1 MILSLIVAFFGFN
14 AFHKTA
20 AEIKKKETEFEIKMF
35 SKISFGFFLV
45 AG

>member
-1 MILSLIVAFFGFN
+1 MILSVIMAFFGFN
-14 AFHKTA
+14 VVHKTA
-20 AEIKKKETEFEIKMF
+20 AEIMKKETECEIKMF